1 MAHYLRAVPAVRTIS
16 GVEAFDYAIPDNTS
30 LHIGDILFVPFR
42 KKQVAA
48 IVIDLMETS
57 PYAEKCVALTNE
69 TPLLRLHPTTAQLLT
84 QTAKRTWCSAPTIF
98 ASWIRQIPK
107 RATPIEPPS
116 TSQQITPTERQT
128 RYRINRWYGDG
139 GLIATAKQLSGCT
152 IIFTPWKIQA
162 ERLATELSAPLFHS
176 ELATGVAWKTLTKF
190 LTGETPT
197 IVTTR
202 IGSWLVSQAENILLD
217 EPENDDWKQD
227 ESSPRI
233 DTRWLIDEIGR
244 LRPEVS
250 IIKFSTTPPLSN
262 VAIEWKDIPDIQ
274 LNWRADPWQRR
285 SFSTIDQVSALTL
298 TQIHEA
304 IEEKRPVIILHPI
317 RGERA
322 RIACRDCGW
331 VAACASCGFQV
342 SLVAGK
348 SLCRRCGKRD
358 TPPNECKHCGGYNLS
373 AGRSG
378 IDHIRQQ
385 LDTQIITNEVQIVDT
400 HTFQTML
407 IPPNAFIVCTDL
419 SLTSGAIE
427 DIRRKERFTI
437 SWRRIASKIVEAG
450 GQLVAQGPE
459 ELLTEAHVL
468 LTSEGVRQTWKQEW
482 QDRGVF
488 GYPPTF
494 QLIKC
499 LVDGIEAV
507 AQTATD
513 DLTAAMTAIPG
524 IHVRGP
530 FPVPFRAASRGARW
544 VIHLIAP
551 LATDEVQMD
560 EILKPFA
567 KKMIIDRDPIAF
579 FA

>member
-1 MAHYLRAVPAVRTIS
+1 MAHYLRVVPAVRTIS
-16 GVEAFDYAIPDNTS
+16 GVEAFDYAIPDSAS
-30 LHIGDILFVPFR
+30 LHIGDVLFVPFR
-42 KKQVAA
+42 KKQIAA

-57 PYAEKCVALTNE
+57 PYAEKCVMLTDT
-69 TPLLRLHPTTAQLLT
+69 TPLLRLHPTTAELLI
-84 QTAKRTWCSAPTIF
+84 QTAQRTWCSAPTIF

-107 RATPIEPPS
+107 RATPIAAPV
-116 TSQQITPTERQT
+116 TSEQPQTAERQT
-128 RYRINRWYGDG
+128 TYRVDRWHGDG
-139 GLIATAKQLSGCT
+139 GLIATAQRLTGRT
-152 IIFTPWKIQA
+152 IVFTPWKIQA
-162 ERLATELSAPLFHS
+162 EHLAAELSAPLFHS
-176 ELATGVAWKTLTKF
+176 ELATGAAWKTVTKF
-190 LTGETPT
+190 LTSETPI

-202 IGSWLVSQAENILLD
+202 IGSWLASQAEHIIID

-227 ESSPRI
+227 EASPRI
-233 DTRWLIDEIGR
+233 DTRWLIEEIGR

-262 VAIEWKDIPDIQ
+262 ATIEWKDIPDVQ

-285 SFSTIDQVSALTL
+285 SFSTVDQVSALTL

-304 IEEKRPVIILHPI
+304 IEDKRPVIILHPI

-322 RIACRDCGW
+322 RIACKDCGW

-342 SLVAGK
+342 SLIAGK

-358 TPPNECKHCGGYNLS
+358 TPPNECKNCSGYNLS

-385 LDTQIITNEVQIVDT
+385 LDTQIIANKVQIVDT
-400 HTFQTML
+400 HTFQTMI

-427 DIRRKERFTI
+427 DIRRKEKFTI
-437 SWRRIASKIVEAG
+437 SWRRIASKITCAG
-450 GQLVAQGPE
+450 AQLVAQGPE
-459 ELLTEAHVL
+459 ELLTEAHAL
-468 LTSEGVRQTWKQEW
+468 LTAEGVRQTWKQEW
-482 QDRGVF
+482 QDRGIF

-499 LVDGIEAV
+499 LVDGIEAI
-507 AQTATD
+507 AQTATT
-513 DLTAAMTAIPG
+513 DLTTAMTAIPG
-524 IHVRGP
+524 VHVRGP

-544 VIHLIAP
+544 VIHIIAP
-551 LATDEVQMD
+551 LATTEERLDT
-560 EILKPFA
+560 ILKPFS

-579 FA
+579 FS